1 MAFLTSLIIEPT
13 GDPIIDVLVDGYVW
27 DLSESST
34 ITWALADGLN
44 ADDVWED
51 RAAAT
56 QTFAAA
62 LASFEQFIDVEFEYL
77 GDFSNPDIAGQAG
90 ADIVYTLDNADL
102 GDGTLAYAYYPGP
115 EPFTQFEQYA
125 TEGGDVFMNFSN
137 EIIATSSFGLGSDG
151 FYTVIHELG
160 HALGLKHPFDGSP
173 GRPTLDE
180 LDQTLVQDLDWFT
193 IMSYSDQYED
203 DLERLDPATPMV
215 LDVLGLQYLY
225 GVNTT
230 TFAGDTNHVLTTEDF
245 YYAIWD
251 ASGSDRVDVSAQSQG
266 WTVFMPNFAAST
278 LVDTLAGF
286 ALPSSQ
292 FNDTL
297 VASAPTEMVWLM
309 GDLENATG
317 TRFDDWINGNRY
329 ANDLHGGGGNDE
341 LEGFAGNDTIDGN
354 EGLDLAYF
362 EGEQSSFTVT
372 IATGEIT
379 VQDRRADG
387 AGTDTLRNVEVIE
400 FYTDATRETL
410 DLQEF
415 GGPAGLT
422 AAELES
428 FIELYVAYFNRAPDA
443 LGLNFWGTAFS
454 GGTSLEEMAALFVDQ
469 PETRETYS
477 EGLSNEGFATAV
489 YDNVLGRVPDQA
501 GFDFWL
507 NALNT
512 GGVGR
517 DTFILGVLEGAKAA
531 PGPDATPEF
540 IAQQLA
546 DREFLAS
553 KTDIGALYAVHR
565 GMSDPDDARAVMELF
580 TGSESS
586 LTAAVLEVES
596 LYSEAIDP
604 ATGAFLMPLVG
615 VLDNPFDAIA

>member
-1 MAFLTSLIIEPT
+1 
-13 GDPIIDVLVDGYVW
+13 
-27 DLSESST
+27 
-34 ITWALADGLN
+34 
-44 ADDVWED
+44 
-51 RAAAT
+51 
-56 QTFAAA
+56 
-62 LASFEQFIDVEFEYL
+62 
-77 GDFSNPDIAGQAG
+77 
-90 ADIVYTLDNADL
+90 
-102 GDGTLAYAYYPGP
+102 
-115 EPFTQFEQYA
+115 
-125 TEGGDVFMNFSN
+125 
-137 EIIATSSFGLGSDG
+137 
-151 FYTVIHELG
+151 
-160 HALGLKHPFDGSP
+160 
-173 GRPTLDE
+173 
-180 LDQTLVQDLDWFT
+180 
-193 IMSYSDQYED
+193 
-203 DLERLDPATPMV
+203 
-215 LDVLGLQYLY
+215 
-225 GVNTT
+225 
-230 TFAGDTNHVLTTEDF
+230 
-245 YYAIWD
+245 
-251 ASGSDRVDVSAQSQG
+251 
-266 WTVFMPNFAAST
+266 
-278 LVDTLAGF
+278 
-286 ALPSSQ
+286 
-292 FNDTL
+292 
-297 VASAPTEMVWLM
+297 MVWLM

-329 ANDLHGGGGNDE
+329 ANDLRGGGGNDE

-372 IATGEIT
+372 ISMDAIT

-507 NALNT
+507 NALNS

-586 LTAAVLEVES
+586 LTAAVSAVES